1 MHVPQSLPIIEVLP
15 ALTAALEAGPNAV
28 LIAPPGAGKTTGVPL
43 ALLDAPWQSGRI
55 LMLEPRRVAARAA
68 AERMAAT
75 LGEAVGETVGYSI
88 RQESAV
94 SSRTRIEVITEGILT
109 RRLQRD
115 PGLDGISAVIFDE
128 YHERSIHADLGLAL
142 CLDVQSSLRDDLR
155 LIAMSATLDGE
166 AVAAIMDDAPVL
178 RSEGRTYPVETR
190 WLDAPWKRPNGPRNG
205 FETAV
210 AATLERAMGEEPG
223 DALVFLP
230 GVGEIERVRRL
241 LDGAAFDV
249 RVIHGSL
256 PFAKQRAALAPARD
270 GKRRIVLATAIAE
283 TSLTIDGVRIV
294 VDSGQSRRALFDAGA
309 GMTRLVTRRV
319 SRASADQRRGRAG
332 RTEPGVC
339 YRLWTKGEEGG
350 FALADPPEI
359 AEADLAPLILDLA
372 VWGIDDPT
380 ALRWLDAPPD
390 SACEQARRLLADLGA
405 LDATGRPTDHGREIA
420 ELPLHPRLAHLMVEA
435 RGAQTARRAADLAA
449 TLEEKDP
456 LGGANVDLAMRLDA
470 VRNGHRDADRGV
482 LARIKETARRLNPGG
497 ADRNPLSVGSL
508 VALAYPDRVAMRRRG
523 TAPRYVMTG
532 GKGAVFHSEGDSLAG
547 EPFLAIAHLDGNP
560 REAKIR
566 LAASI
571 TRAEIDALFGER
583 IAEKRLCLW
592 NPRTRTVD
600 ARVQLCLDALVLED
614 RPWKSADAE
623 AIASAAA
630 DGVRAL
636 GLACLPWAGEAER
649 LRARVRW
656 VREHGGQEM
665 PDWSDAALLDTLD
678 DWLTPH
684 LAKVRKEAD
693 FSALDLAGI
702 LRGGLDWSAQQALE
716 RLAPAALTTPAGT
729 KARIDYAEDPP
740 ALEVRIQE
748 MFGET
753 RHPAICDGKVA
764 LLIRLLSPARR
775 PVQVTGDLPGFWAT
789 SYADVRKDMRGRY
802 PRHPWPE
809 NPLEAMPTNRVK
821 PRRR

>member
-1 MHVPQSLPIIEVLP
+1 
-15 ALTAALEAGPNAV
+15 
-28 LIAPPGAGKTTGVPL
+28 
-43 ALLDAPWQSGRI
+43 
-55 LMLEPRRVAARAA
+55 
-68 AERMAAT
+68 
-75 LGEAVGETVGYSI
+75 
-88 RQESAV
+88 
-94 SSRTRIEVITEGILT
+94 VITEGILT

-142 CLDVQSSLRDDLR
+142 CLDVQAGLREDLR

-166 AVAAIMDDAPVL
+166 AVAAIMGNAPVL
-178 RSEGRTYPVETR
+178 RSEGRSYPVETR
-190 WLDAPWKRPNGPRNG
+190 WLESPWKRPNGPRNG
-205 FETAV
+205 FETAM
-210 AATLERAMGEEPG
+210 AATIERAMAEESG

-241 LDGAAFDV
+241 LDNEAHDV

-256 PFAKQRAALAPARD
+256 PFARQRAALAPAQ
-270 GKRRIVLATAIAE
+270 GGQRRIVLATAIAE

-294 VDSGQSRRALFDAGA
+294 VDGGLSRRALFDAGA

-372 VWGIDDPT
+372 VWGIDDP
-380 ALRWLDAPPD
+380 AGLQWLDTPPPA
-390 SACEQARRLLADLGA
+390 ACDQARQLFASLGA
-405 LDATGRPTDHGREIA
+405 LDDGGRPTDHGRQIA

-435 RGAQTARRAADLAA
+435 READSGRRAADLAA
-449 TLEEKDP
+449 VLEEKDP
-456 LGGANVDLAMRLDA
+456 LSGAGADLSLRLDA
-470 VRNGHRDADRGV
+470 VKGTRRDADRAA
-482 LARIKETARRLNPGG
+482 LARIRETAKRLAGG
-497 ADRNPLSVGSL
+497 AADKTPLSVGSL
-508 VALAYPDRVAMRRRG
+508 VALAYPDRVAMRRPG

-547 EPFLAIAHLDGNP
+547 QPFLAIAHLDGNP

-566 LAASI
+566 LAASL
-571 TRAEIDALFGER
+571 TRAEVDDLFDGRIEER
-583 IAEKRLCLW
+583 RHCVW

-614 RPWKSADAE
+614 RPWKSADGE
-623 AIASAAA
+623 AIAAAA
-630 DGVRAL
+630 AEGVRAL
-636 GLACLPWAGEAER
+636 GLACLPWAGDAER

-656 VREHGGQEM
+656 AREYGGQDM
-665 PDWSDAALLDTLD
+665 PDCSDAALLDTLEE
-678 DWLTPH
+678 WLTPH
-684 LAKVRKEAD
+684 LAGVRKEAD
-693 FSALDLAGI
+693 FAALDLAQI
-702 LRGGLDWSAQQALE
+702 LRNGLDWPAQQALD

-729 KARIDYAEDPP
+729 KAKIDYAQDPP

-753 RHPAICDGKVA
+753 RHPAICDGKVP

-775 PVQVTGDLPGFWAT
+775 PVQVTGDLPGFWAN

-809 NPLEAMPTNRVK
+809 NPLEATPTNRVK
-821 PRRR
+821 PRGR